1 MVCGIPLL
9 VVDNYLSTAS
19 CKLNTWPAICTGVII
34 NTYQIHYTMK
44 KLILFACLFFA
55 MLLTF
60 AQNTQAQTTKKKG
73 ISDQGKGAII
83 GGAGG
88 AVAGGLI
95 GHNVGGALIGGAIG
109 AGGGYIIGNET
120 RRAREKKE
128 RARRIA
134 WRKAHPR
141 HHARP
146 YSKTTTVTTVKYQ

>member
-1 MVCGIPLL
+1 LAVQLL
-9 VVDNYLSTAS
+9 RCCYSV
-19 CKLNTWPAICTGVII
+19 
-34 NTYQIHYTMK
+34 NTYQIHY
-44 KLILFACLFFA
+44 ILYHEEANYICRPVFRDVTNVC
-55 MLLTF
+55 T
-60 AQNTQAQTTKKKG
+60 NIQAQTTKKKG

-120 RRAREKKE
+120 VAHVKKKE